1 MTVRAIV
8 RLSSTLRAH
17 QMAVRAIVRQV
28 IPAES
33 SSNGCASHRR
43 MSNPSKLY
51 DHVVYLTRCTGSVA
65 SPRFE
70 WHDRLS
76 FMICCNGN
84 SWWVLGF
91 R

>member
-33 SSNGCASHRR
+33 SSNGCASR
-43 MSNPSKLY
+43 MSNPSKLC

-76 FMICCNGN
+76 FIICWIGN
-84 SWWVLGF
+84 SRWVLVF